1 MKINHL
7 ESFLIL
13 SEEMNYRKAA
23 ERLYISQPSLSNQIR
38 ALEIEVGCQLFEREK
53 RGIKLTSGGKLLVSK
68 AKEILLKVRETEM
81 HLAIIGGNERSTIK
95 LGVSGYHFIYPIL
108 KEFKNNHPQ
117 VKISLEEYSSL
128 ETKEKLLRG
137 EIDLG
142 IVYLPIGEFD
152 LSYKF
157 LFDEEIIAVIK
168 ESGEFSKL
176 TTISLEELSNVPLVV
191 LNSQYFVR
199 NILDTALQKKLLI
212 LNLMY
217 EVSSYQSCL
226 DIVKITDS
234 VGIVSKSFFEEL
246 DSIGMTKEFKQI
258 KIEDDLSKQKL
269 GLAYRGDIP
278 FDPVLQDFVEMLS
291 HHYSESLT

>member
-1 MKINHL
+1 M
-7 ESFLIL
+7 S
-13 SEEMNYRKAA
+13 
-23 ERLYISQPSLSNQIR
+23 IR
-38 ALEIEVGCQLFEREK
+38 
-53 RGIKLTSGGKLLVSK
+53 
-68 AKEILLKVRETEM
+68 
-81 HLAIIGGNERSTIK
+81 
-95 LGVSGYHFIYPIL
+95 
-108 KEFKNNHPQ
+108 
-117 VKISLEEYSSL
+117 
-128 ETKEKLLRG
+128 
-137 EIDLG
+137 
-142 IVYLPIGEFD
+142 EFD

-199 NILDTALQKKLLI
+199 NILDTALQKKLL
-212 LNLMY
+212 LSNFMY

-226 DIVKITDS
+226 DIVKITDN
-234 VGIVSKSFFEEL
+234 VGIVSKSFLEEL
-246 DSIGMTKEFKQI
+246 DSIGMTKELKQI